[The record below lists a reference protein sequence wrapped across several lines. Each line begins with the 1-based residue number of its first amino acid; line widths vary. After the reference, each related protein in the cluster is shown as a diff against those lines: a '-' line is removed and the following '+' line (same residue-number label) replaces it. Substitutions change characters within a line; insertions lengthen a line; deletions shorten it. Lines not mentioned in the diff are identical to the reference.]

1 MSTNEDLEEM
11 ETKNDSYN
19 WNQKETVET
28 CKTHKQRQFMK
39 SDTLKIHII
48 KEEYR
53 KADSNPPFN
62 IHAIKVFLDATED

>member
-1 MSTNEDLEEM
+1 
-11 ETKNDSYN
+11 
-19 WNQKETVET
+19 
-28 CKTHKQRQFMK
+28 MK

-62 IHAIKVFLDATED
+62 IHAIKVFLDATEDWITSFNVDSLLQSNIVFQPGPSESDF